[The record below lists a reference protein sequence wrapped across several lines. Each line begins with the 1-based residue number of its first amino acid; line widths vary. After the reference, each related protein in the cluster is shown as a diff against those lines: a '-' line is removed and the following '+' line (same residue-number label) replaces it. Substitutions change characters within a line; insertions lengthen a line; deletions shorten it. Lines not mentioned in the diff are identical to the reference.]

1 MRKSKKITKGI
12 TLFIISIALI
22 AIGFLLGKNYNVHN
36 NGIPQGVILN
46 SGPGLD
52 KMQSVTEE
60 FLKAW
65 NSGDAYGC
73 AITYSKDA
81 LFMPTEHSSIQGR
94 QAIEKIFKD
103 EVPKKEGEM
112 KISEKVQEVIYF
124 GDWATMQGL
133 GDISIQKSDS
143 TIENISF
150 KWVMLSKKNPEGKW
164 ESVWDIYNYNDINH

>member
-1 MRKSKKITKGI
+1 MRNSKKINSRI
-12 TLFIISIALI
+12 SLFIIAIALVT
-22 AIGFLLGKNYNVHN
+22 IGFFLGKNYNQLN
-36 NGIPQGVILN
+36 DKIPQGVILN

-65 NSGDAYGC
+65 NNGDAHGC
-73 AITYSKDA
+73 AITYSEDA
-81 LFMPTEHSSIQGR
+81 LFMPTEQSSIRGR
-94 QAIEKIFKD
+94 QAIEKIFKN
-103 EVPKKEGEM
+103 EVPKKVGEM

-133 GDISIQKSDS
+133 GDISIQKNDS

-150 KWVMLSKKNPEGKW
+150 KWAMLSKKNPEGKW